1 MLMPLQGAAA
11 GRRAGCWL
19 LEWRACIGA
28 GLLVAAGCRCRVNLQ
43 QVAAARAVCALEA
56 AYYSAARC
64 CSDEGVHVFAFA
76 NYEGQIAHFQEALC
90 LGHRTMGMKTMT
102 MRPRAHIIALP
113 MPMQFTAHPQSCR
126 SQDLGSL
133 LLVRILPDAW
143 KLKNFPEPVALGG
156 NVLLVLVLQS
166 CRRGLIIFIH
176 LWKFLGK
183 AVQQLFIRL
192 GDAALQHLRC
202 RRRSTLPPSL
212 CCIMQSR

>member
-43 QVAAARAVCALEA
+43 QSAAARAVCALEA
-56 AYYSAARC
+56 A
-64 CSDEGVHVFAFA
+64 
-76 NYEGQIAHFQEALC
+76 
-90 LGHRTMGMKTMT
+90 KTMT

-126 SQDLGSL
+126 SQELGSL

-183 AVQQLFIRL
+183 AVLSSSFSSDSATRRFNIFVVEEEALFHPLCAASCNRDS
-192 GDAALQHLRC
+192 DAPRQALYIFKL
-202 RRRSTLPPSL
+202 
-212 CCIMQSR
+212 